1 MNVNKRIYLIW
12 LDDERIAPAIADY
25 WAKSYDEAIEI
36 FKNNEDKIFIVDF
49 DHDLGKNKTGY
60 DVAKYI
66 VENNIPMIAYKV
78 HSMNPIGRANIDQLL
93 SHYGYNRI
101 FIDFK

>member
-1 MNVNKRIYLIW
+1 MDIKKRIYLLWI
-12 LDDERIAPAIADY
+12 DDEREAPAAADF
-25 WAKSYDEAIEI
+25 WAKSYDEAIKI
-36 FKNNEDKIFIVDF
+36 FKDNEDKIFIVDF
-49 DHDLGKNKTGY
+49 DHDLGGDKTGY

-66 VENNIPMIAYKV
+66 VEEDISVAAYKI

-93 SHYGYNRI
+93 LHYGYNRI